1 MVIKLLEGMAA
12 YIDLFREM
20 FGDQEDSGLMQ
31 KPNNQVLDRIGR
43 LTITEFLKKEKLEA
57 VIPIFQLLLSA
68 KGFG

>member
-1 MVIKLLEGMAA
+1 MIKLLEGMAA
-12 YIDLFREM
+12 YIDLYREM